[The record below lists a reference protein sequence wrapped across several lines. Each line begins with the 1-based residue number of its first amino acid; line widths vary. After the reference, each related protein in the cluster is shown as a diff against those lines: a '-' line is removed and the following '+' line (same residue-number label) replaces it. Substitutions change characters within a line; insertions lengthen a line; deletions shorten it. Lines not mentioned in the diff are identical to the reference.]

1 MTISATRISLG
12 GAPVDLREF
21 NDAVEYIASRA
32 TTRSRVALAVA
43 SVNLDHIHHF
53 GAGSRWIGTLER
65 AGSRGEPPQLEW
77 LNLVD
82 GAPLAT
88 QARRLTG
95 HSWPR
100 LAGSDLIGP
109 IIARAERDGTR
120 IGFFG
125 GAESTHEQLR
135 TQLAREHPSL
145 LISGFWTPSRDDLG
159 DPERSI
165 ALAHEV
171 AAARTDLLVVALGK
185 PRQELWIARH
195 GAETGAQVLLAFGA
209 VVDFL
214 ARRVSRAPDWV
225 ARHGLEWTWR
235 LALEPRRLAS
245 RYLVEDPPAYLAV
258 RRTREADAIP
268 SVTAP
273 PKALPSPSAA
283 PEGRFSAADEY
294 ADIAVIV
301 VTYNSADHVGRL
313 LASLRRECLDLRL
326 RVIVADNDSTDGTKA
341 LLGAESG
348 VITVD
353 TGGNLGYAGGVNAA
367 RAHAGATDAVLV
379 LNADLTVERGA
390 LHTMLNRMSLTGA
403 GAIVPRLLNA
413 DRTTYHSIRREP
425 TVTRALGDA
434 LFGRRDN
441 HRPGWLSEF
450 DTDPESYQHAH
461 RVDWATGAALLFR
474 RDIAEMIGAWDERF
488 FLYSEETDYLRR
500 IRDAGATIWY
510 EPEAT
515 MIHAQGGSGASPVL
529 DALLTVN
536 RVRYIRKHRSALY
549 AAAFHSTV
557 ILHELLRS
565 RVAVNRATL
574 GILTHPDQ
582 WRRLPHSTRTAPT
595 SVPSGH
601 PAGSII
607 IPAHNEAAVIGRTLR
622 ALAPLAERNEAEII
636 VSCNGCTDATASIA
650 RTFPDVRVVEITESS
665 KTAALNAGDGEA
677 SAWPRIYLDAD
688 IEITTDAVHAV
699 FSTLSSGNLLA
710 ARPAFRYDTTGA
722 SPLVRAYYRA
732 RGRMPSMHSALW
744 GAGVYAVNAAGHDR
758 FGAFPALTADDLF
771 VDTIFTSDEK
781 TTLDTVP
788 VRVRTPRSIRGL
800 IAVLTRQ
807 HRGTIESSSS
817 STTVR
822 SMREL
827 AWSVRGPASAW
838 DALTYAALTGTGR
851 VAAARSRRKKWE
863 RDDSSR

>member
-1 MTISATRISLG
+1 MNLTATRISLG
-12 GAPVDLREF
+12 GVPVDLRQF
-21 NDAVEYIASRA
+21 NDAVGYIASRA
-32 TTRSRVALAVA
+32 TARSGVLLAVA

-53 GAGSRWIGTLER
+53 GAGSRWSGTLER
-65 AGSRGEPPQLEW
+65 AGSGVDPRPMEW

-82 GAPLAT
+82 GAPLAS

-95 HSWPR
+95 QSWPR

-125 GAESTHEQLR
+125 GTASTHEQLH
-135 TQLAREHPSL
+135 TQLAREHPAL
-145 LISGFWTPSRDDLG
+145 QISGFWAPSREDLG
-159 DPERSI
+159 DPERSTE
-165 ALAHEV
+165 LAGEV
-171 AAARTDLLVVALGK
+171 AAAGTDLLVVALGK

-214 ARRVSRAPDWV
+214 AGRVSRAPDWV
-225 ARHGLEWTWR
+225 AQHGLEWTWR

-258 RRTREADAIP
+258 RRTRKADAIP
-268 SVTAP
+268 SVPAP
-273 PKALPSPSAA
+273 PKPMPSPSAA

-301 VTYNSADHVGRL
+301 VTYNSANHVGRL
-313 LASLRRECLDLRL
+313 LASLRQECLDLRL
-326 RVIVADNDSTDGTKA
+326 RVIVADNGSTDGTQA
-341 LLGAESG
+341 LLAAEPG
-348 VITVD
+348 VIMVE
-353 TGGNLGYAGGVNAA
+353 TGGNLGFAGGVNAA
-367 RAHAGATDAVLV
+367 RAHSGATDAVLV
-379 LNADLTVERGA
+379 LNADLAVGRGA
-390 LHTMLNRMSLTGA
+390 LHTMLNRMSQTGA
-403 GAIVPRLLNA
+403 GAIVPRLLNP
-413 DRTTYHSIRREP
+413 DRTTYHSLRREP
-425 TVTRALGDA
+425 SVTRALGDA

-441 HRPGWLSEF
+441 RRPGWLSEF
-450 DTDPESYQHAH
+450 DADPESYQHAH
-461 RVDWATGAALLFR
+461 SIDWATGAALLLR
-474 RDIAEMIGAWDERF
+474 REIAEAIGAWDERF

-500 IRDAGATIWY
+500 LRDLGATIWY

-515 MIHAQGGSGASPVL
+515 MIHDQGGSGSSPVL
-529 DALLTVN
+529 DTLLTVN
-536 RVRYIRKHRSALY
+536 RVRYIRKHRSAPY

-557 ILHELLRS
+557 VLHELLRS
-565 RVAVNRATL
+565 VAADQRATL
-574 GILTHPDQ
+574 RVLTSPTE
-582 WRRLPHSTRTAPT
+582 WCRLPHATHRAPAY
-595 SVPSGH
+595 VPSGH

-607 IPAHNEAAVIGRTLR
+607 IPAHNEATVIGRTLR
-622 ALAPLAERNEAEII
+622 ALAPLAERNEAEVI

-650 RTFPDVRVVEITESS
+650 RSFPGVRVVEITASS
-665 KTAALNAGDGEA
+665 KTAALNAGDHEA
-677 SAWPRIYLDAD
+677 HAWPRIYLDAD
-688 IEITTDAVHAV
+688 IEIKPDAVHAV

-710 ARPAFRYDTTGA
+710 ARPAFRPDTTGA

-732 RGRMPSMHSALW
+732 RSRMPSMRAALW

-758 FGAFPALTADDLF
+758 FGTFPAVTADDLF
-771 VDTIFTSDEK
+771 VDALFTAEEK

-807 HRGTIESSSS
+807 YRGTVGSVAR
-817 STTVR
+817 STTGR
-822 SMREL
+822 SVREL
-827 AWSVRGPASAW
+827 ARSIRGPASAF
-838 DALTYAALTGTGR
+838 DALAYATFTSAGR
-851 VAAARSRRKKWE
+851 VAGARKHLTEWE